1 MAAHTLF
8 CDFASLN
15 RKDAGDWVSNC
26 SKLAD
31 EAFKNSSN
39 QTRLL
44 GNLLVLEQYMHT
56 LEQGLQENGEEPLP
70 ITYQSIQMLWD
81 YLDGKMKPSDFA
93 DFANSLYA
101 CVLEFVVGEELT
113 EEQSAYYENHFPEGN
128 DNLVQWEILCWASFL
143 MLELLSIYGERLDF
157 DEFES
162 CDAVDFV
169 EIDEML
175 NGLNDACI
183 DFAGVECPS
192 SYAKDVLKAIED
204 VYETSLFQSIVLQIQ
219 KALKDALDALPEDY
233 AKLRKEYRHS
243 AILPQE
249 FASNFMEY

>member
-1 MAAHTLF
+1 M
-8 CDFASLN
+8 
-15 RKDAGDWVSNC
+15 
-26 SKLAD
+26 
-31 EAFKNSSN
+31 
-39 QTRLL
+39 
-44 GNLLVLEQYMHT
+44 EQS
-56 LEQGLQENGEEPLP
+56 LQENGEEPLP

-101 CVLEFVVGEELT
+101 CVLEFMVGEELT
-113 EEQSAYYENHFPEGN
+113 EEQSAFYENYFLEGN

-204 VYETSLFQSIVLQIQ
+204 VYETLLFQSIVLQIQ
-219 KALKDALDALPEDY
+219 KALKDALDAVPEDY

-249 FASNFMEY
+249 FASDFMEY

>member
-1 MAAHTLF
+1 MAAHRLF

-15 RKDAGDWVSNC
+15 RKDAGDWVYNC

-101 CVLEFVVGEELT
+101 CVLEFMVGEELT
-113 EEQSAYYENHFPEGN
+113 EEQSAFYENYFLEGN

-204 VYETSLFQSIVLQIQ
+204 VYETLLFQSIVLQIQ
-219 KALKDALDALPEDY
+219 KALKDALDAVPEDY

-249 FASNFMEY
+249 FASDFMEY

>member
-1 MAAHTLF
+1 MSVHTPF
-8 CDFASLN
+8 CDFASLS
-15 RKDAGDWVSNC
+15 RKDAGDWVSHC
-26 SKLAD
+26 SGLAD

-39 QTRLL
+39 QTRIL

-56 LEQGLQENGEEPLP
+56 LEQGLQKNEEVPLP

-81 YLDGKMKPSDFA
+81 YLEGTIKPSEFA

-101 CVLEFVVGEELT
+101 CALEFMVGEELT
-113 EEQSAYYENHFPEGN
+113 EEQSVFYENHFPDGN
-128 DNLVQWEILCWASFL
+128 DNLIQWEILCWTSFL

-183 DFAGVECPS
+183 EFAGVECPS
-192 SYAKDVLKAIED
+192 SSAKDVLKALED
-204 VYETSLFQSIVLQIQ
+204 VYETPLFQTIVFQIQ
-219 KALKDALDALPEDY
+219 KALKDALDAAPEDY
-233 AKLRKEYRHS
+233 AKLRETYRQYG
-243 AILPQE
+243 ILPE
-249 FASNFMEY
+249 KFAADFMEF

>member
-1 MAAHTLF
+1 M
-8 CDFASLN
+8 
-15 RKDAGDWVSNC
+15 SNC

-44 GNLLVLEQYMHT
+44 GNLLVLEQYMHK

-101 CVLEFVVGEELT
+101 CVLEFMVGEELT

-169 EIDEML
+169 EIEEML
-175 NGLNDACI
+175 NGLNDACM

-192 SYAKDVLKAIED
+192 SYAKDVLEAIED
-204 VYETSLFQSIVLQIQ
+204 VYETLLFQSIVLQIQ